1 MSTLEPTTIQ
11 HDPMPATEQ
20 ENSLVAGETHAP
32 TLEDGSELQAYDQLL
47 NANIVI
53 IDDDELVASIVERHL
68 RDEGYQNLLVLTD
81 SRNAIDQVCS
91 YDTDVV
97 ISDMMMPGLS
107 GLDLLKLRSQHEV
120 CRHIPFII
128 FSGNSEK
135 SCKREALELGA
146 ADFLD
151 KPVDP
156 VDLVLRVRNTL
167 IVKQHQNYLSTYASE
182 LEKQVHARTR
192 QIESSRE
199 RIVHCLAKAAEFRDS
214 ETGSHVIRVGKY
226 AAVIAQQLGFERDYC
241 EQIELAAQLH
251 DVGKIG
257 IPDSILLNP
266 GRLSREEFEV
276 MKEHCQLGYKIM
288 EPLAHAESA
297 KLRRNVRGQIMTGID
312 TPLLGLA
319 ANIALT
325 HHEKWDGTGYP
336 SGLKNEEIP
345 IEGRI
350 TCVADVYDALC
361 SERPY
366 KPKFPREK
374 CLEIMLS
381 ERGSRFDPQVLD
393 VFFERLDMII
403 SIGEAHHDVVE
414 SELR

>member
-1 MSTLEPTTIQ
+1 MK
-11 HDPMPATEQ
+11 
-20 ENSLVAGETHAP
+20 
-32 TLEDGSELQAYDQLL
+32 
-47 NANIVI
+47 
-53 IDDDELVASIVERHL
+53 
-68 RDEGYQNLLVLTD
+68 DEGFSNLLIVSD
-81 SRNAIDQVCS
+81 SSQAFEKILEYNADI
-91 YDTDVV
+91 VV
-97 ISDMMMPGLS
+97 SDLVMPNVT
-107 GLDLLKLRSQHEV
+107 GLDLLRLRGQHSV

-128 FSGNSEK
+128 FSGNTEQS
-135 SCKREALELGA
+135 SKREALELGA
-146 ADFLD
+146 TDFLS

-167 IVKQHQNYLSTYASE
+167 IVKQHQNQLRQYATN
-182 LEKQVHARTR
+182 LEQQVQSRTR
-192 QIESSRE
+192 QIEMSRE
-199 RIVHCLAKAAEFRDS
+199 RIVHCLAKAAEFRDF
-214 ETGSHVIRVGKY
+214 ETGSHVVRVGKFT
-226 AAVIAQQLGFERDYC
+226 AVIAGQLGFSSDYC

-276 MKEHCQLGYKIM
+276 MKQHCHLGYKIM
-288 EPLAHAESA
+288 EPLAEADSENF
-297 KLRRNVRGQIMTGID
+297 RRTVRGQIMTGLD
-312 TPLLGLA
+312 SPLLGLA

-325 HHEKWDGTGYP
+325 HHEKWDGSGYP
-336 SGLKNEEIP
+336 GNLKMEEIP

-403 SIGEAHHDVVE
+403 EIGEAHADVIE
-414 SELR
+414 DEMR

>member
-1 MSTLEPTTIQ
+1 MSTIETTI
-11 HDPMPATEQ
+11 HKAPASTTQ
-20 ENSLVAGETHAP
+20 LPSSAGEH
-32 TLEDGSELQAYDQLL
+32 QLNL
-47 NANIVI
+47 DDSSSATNQLINAKIVI
-53 IDDDELVASIVERHL
+53 IDDDELVSGIVERYL
-68 RDEGYQNLLVLTD
+68 VNEGYQNLLILNDSTNAMEQIARYDADLVLTD
-81 SRNAIDQVCS
+81 L
-91 YDTDVV
+91 
-97 ISDMMMPGLS
+97 MMPNFS
-107 GLDLLKLRSQHEV
+107 GLDLLRQRGQVESCQ
-120 CRHIPFII
+120 HIPFII

-146 ADFLD
+146 TDFLA
-151 KPVDP
+151 KPIDP

-167 IVKQHQNYLSTYASE
+167 LVKQHQNELSDYATA
-182 LEKQVHARTR
+182 LEEKVRARTI
-192 QIESSRE
+192 QVEQSRE

-226 AAVIAQQLGFERDYC
+226 TAVIAQQLGFDSNYC
-241 EQIELAAQLH
+241 NQIQLAAQLH

-276 MKEHCQLGYKIM
+276 MKQHCHLGYRIM
-288 EPLAHAESA
+288 EPLAEADSEDF
-297 KLRRNVRGQIMTGID
+297 RRTVRGQIMTGLD
-312 TPLLGLA
+312 TSLLGLA

-325 HHEKWDGTGYP
+325 HHEKWDGGGYP
-336 SGLKNEEIP
+336 NGLKTEEIP

-403 SIGEAHHDVVE
+403 EIGEAHQDVIDTD
-414 SELR
+414 LR